1 MTERERRLGR
11 KTRKE
16 TGKWNQMTALRF
28 QRGGVNIRY
37 PQPPFRRPQMM
48 GVIKD
53 VNKKKKLKREKK
65 ALSQKLC
72 KLMQRKHPELNNDNN
87 SEDTDHHNNSE
98 DTDHHNNLD
107 SA

>member
-1 MTERERRLGR
+1 MESNDSTKIPERRS
-11 KTRKE
+11 KH
-16 TGKWNQMTALRF
+16 QISPASF
-28 QRGGVNIRY
+28 QEAANDGSDKGCKQTI
-37 PQPPFRRPQMM
+37 FF
-48 GVIKD
+48 
-53 VNKKKKLKREKK
+53 KREKK

-98 DTDHHNNLD
+98 DTDHHNNSEDTDHHNNLD